1 MSFQKYRLREV
12 ASDFGTNAKEISE
25 IVGKYFEKPKNNT
38 QVLSDDELNV
48 VFDRMTHAHQID
60 SLEQVFAVRPKEQ
73 PKTAA
78 PAEQNKNAGRDNAR
92 NNNNNNRSDRNAQGR
107 SQAGAGQNRNQNQ
120 PRPENRQNAA
130 PAPAAK
136 QPEPERK
143 RERRVVDT
151 SAVQVNSGRFAD
163 VDNLIS
169 ERAQN
174 FQGGK
179 QRIGGG
185 KGKQPNKQQKG
196 NFKGNKSRN
205 EQEEKMRR
213 LQMEVARKAPTVVKI
228 PDEITVGE
236 LASRMKKTA
245 GQVITLLMKNGI
257 MAGIN
262 QTIDYDTAEFV
273 ATEMGCKVEKEI
285 TVTIEER
292 IIV

>member
-1 MSFQKYRLREV
+1 MSFQKYRLRDV

-60 SLEQVFAVRPKEQ
+60 SLEQVFAVKPKEQ

-78 PAEQNKNAGRDNAR
+78 PAGQNRQGDKPAGRDNAH
-92 NNNNNNRSDRNAQGR
+92 NNNNNRNDRPGQNRNGSAP
-107 SQAGAGQNRNQNQ
+107 AGQNRSNNQ
-120 PRPENRQNAA
+120 PRPENKQSAA

-185 KGKQPNKQQKG
+185 KGAKQQKQQQG
-196 NFKGNKSRN
+196 GKKGNKSRN
-205 EQEEKMRR
+205 EEQE
-213 LQMEVARKAPTVVKI
+213 
-228 PDEITVGE
+228 
-236 LASRMKKTA
+236 
-245 GQVITLLMKNGI
+245 
-257 MAGIN
+257 
-262 QTIDYDTAEFV
+262 
-273 ATEMGCKVEKEI
+273 
-285 TVTIEER
+285 
-292 IIV
+292 